1 MKIHNIQ
8 IRDFQAVKH
17 VDIGVDR
24 PVLLIAGP
32 NEQGKSSILDAV
44 RLALLDD
51 TDRVST
57 KKDRAALV
65 RTGASKGAA
74 VAVLGSSG
82 DAPWVAK
89 INIPGKLSH
98 DSLPEL
104 TEAHVS
110 SLCPSYFASLKT
122 DARRAFLFPI
132 LGIKF
137 DAESVTKRIVAR
149 GGDEEKLAVIAQHIG
164 KLPWEALQANA
175 KQYASTS
182 RGAWEQITGEAYG
195 SQKAEG
201 WLPDVPAKPD
211 GTVNGAEQ
219 AIKAIDAEIAELN
232 QKIGALNAQGVMVQ
246 TRLMKMIELEGK
258 AALVERCTVAYDTA
272 RMDRASM
279 EGTIEGAKQIIANQP
294 LGSECACPSCGAV
307 LLLEGG
313 ALRPKPDRSDHSPE
327 DIAEARQELPKF
339 EKALAMLKTAEANAK
354 RDLDEA
360 TGARAELEF
369 MKTEAVPA
377 FDPKEGDALRT
388 QVEGLNARRRE
399 HEGRKTAIE
408 AVERA
413 IAGAEA
419 NRDAAARKHKHVV
432 EWLAIADLIGPSGVP
447 GELLSEGLEPF
458 NQKLNQL
465 ALLAGWDAPV
475 VRDDMA
481 IEVKG
486 MPYGLGSVSARYRT
500 DVLLS
505 IAIAIFSGTKFVA
518 FDGIEVLVGIRRSQL
533 LKLMHE
539 LAGTVLDTVILV
551 ATLKEPPKLP
561 STYRVVWVEAGEI
574 VGADAEKAAA

>member
-51 TDRVST
+51 TERVST

-110 SLCPSYFASLKT
+110 SLCPNYFASLKP

-149 GGDEEKLAVIAQHIG
+149 GGDAEKLAVIAKDIG
-164 KLPWEALQANA
+164 KKSWEDLQADA
-175 KQYASTS
+175 KQYASKA

-211 GTVNGAEQ
+211 GTVNGMELS
-219 AIKAIDAEIAELN
+219 IKGVDIDIAELN
-232 QKIGALNAQGVMVQ
+232 QKIGALNAQ
-246 TRLMKMIELEGK
+246 TAHTEARARKIAELE
-258 AALVERCTVAYDTA
+258 ARVALVDRRTAAYDTA
-272 RMDRASM
+272 RIDRAAM
-279 EGTIEGAKQIIANQP
+279 EGTVEGAKQIIAGQP
-294 LGSECACPSCGAV
+294 LGTECACPSCGAV
-307 LLLEGG
+307 LLLEGA
-313 ALRPKPDRSDHSPE
+313 ALREKPAESQHSAD
-327 DIAEARQELPKF
+327 DIAEARRALPVV
-339 EKALAMLKTAEANAK
+339 EKSLAMLKTAEANAK
-354 RDLDEA
+354 RDLDDA
-360 TGARAELEF
+360 LAAVSMLAEL
-369 MKTEAVPA
+369 KA
-377 FDPKEGDALRT
+377 DPPEQVDGHVLSELRT
-388 QVEGLNARRRE
+388 ILADANNRRRQYE
-399 HEGRKTAIE
+399 TKKAEIE
-408 AVERA
+408 AVFLA

-419 NRDAAARKHKHVV
+419 KRDEAANRHKHVV

-475 VRDDMA
+475 IRDDMA

-539 LAGTVLDTVILV
+539 LAGTVLDTAILV
-551 ATLKEPPKLP
+551 ATLKEPPTLP
-561 STYRVVWVEAGEI
+561 TTYRVVWVQAGEI
-574 VGADAEKAAA
+574 VEDAREKAAA

>member
-1 MKIHNIQ
+1 MKINRITV
-8 IRDFQAVKH
+8 RDFQAVKH
-17 VDIGVDR
+17 IDIGVDR

-57 KKDRAALV
+57 KKDRSALI
-65 RTGASKGAA
+65 RNGAA
-74 VAVLGSSG
+74 KAAVVQIHG
-82 DAPWVAK
+82 DTWNANIK
-89 INIPGKLSH
+89 IPGKPDH
-98 DSLPEL
+98 VNVPEL
-104 TEAHVS
+104 TEAYVS

-137 DAESVTKRIVAR
+137 DAESVVSRIVAR
-149 GGDEEKLAVIAQHIG
+149 GGDAEKLAVIAQHIG
-164 KLPWEALQANA
+164 KKSWEDLQADA
-175 KQYASTS
+175 KTYASKA
-182 RGAWEQITGEAYG
+182 RGAWEQITGETYG

-211 GTVNGAEQ
+211 GTVNGMEL
-219 AIKAIDAEIAELN
+219 AIKGVDIEIAELN
-232 QKIGALNAQGVMVQ
+232 QKIGALNAQ
-246 TRLMKMIELEGK
+246 TSLSEARARKLAELE
-258 AALVERCTVAYDTA
+258 ARVALVDRRTAAHDTAKTDRIAMEATVASVRKIVA
-272 RMDRASM
+272 
-279 EGTIEGAKQIIANQP
+279 GQP
-294 LGSECACPSCGAV
+294 LGTECACPSCGAV
-307 LLLEGG
+307 LLLEG
-313 ALRPKPDRSDHSPE
+313 ATLREKPAQSEHSAE
-327 DIAEARQELPKF
+327 DIAEARGALTGYERS
-339 EKALAMLKTAEANAK
+339 LAMLTTAEANAK
-354 RDLDEA
+354 RDLDDA
-360 TGARAELEF
+360 LGAASALAELKANPPEQVDGHVLS
-369 MKTEAVPA
+369 E
-377 FDPKEGDALRT
+377 LRT
-388 QVEGLNARRRE
+388 MLADANNRRRE
-399 HEGRKTAIE
+399 YEAKRATIE
-408 AVERA
+408 AVFLA

-419 NRDAAARKHKHVV
+419 KRDKAANRHRHVV
-432 EWLAIADLIGPSGVP
+432 EWLVIADLIGPSGVP

-475 VRDDMA
+475 IRDDMA

-539 LAGTVLDTVILV
+539 LAGTVLDTAILV

-574 VGADAEKAAA
+574 VGAEAEKAAA